1 MSKKRHCN
9 CSECRKQRNDR
20 KGCGCKEFRH
30 TGHFSDELEERFEER
45 FQDRFEED
53 FENRFDNRFENRF
66 DKCFDRR
73 FICGDRFHLRLAGLQ
88 GGLAFRLRQLLDHDV
103 RIECEDQEVF
113 EARIDH
119 VGTDFIEV
127 LMLSEKKNRRQKED
141 CGCKGK
147 FRIIPFEKIKFVES
161 L

>member
-1 MSKKRHCN
+1 MSRNRHCN
-9 CSECRKQRNDR
+9 CSECRKFRQNR
-20 KGCGCKEFRH
+20 KKCESKDVHQHDHVSPEFGR
-30 TGHFSDELEERFEER
+30 RFEER
-45 FQDRFEED
+45 FDECFEDDFEERFE
-53 FENRFDNRFENRF
+53 NRFENRF

-73 FICGDRFHLRLAGLQ
+73 FLCGDRFHLRLAGLQ
-88 GGLAFRLRQLLDHDV
+88 SGLAFRLRQLLDHDV
-103 RIECEDQEVF
+103 KIECEDEEI

-127 LMLSEKKNRRQKED
+127 MMLKEKKNRRVKED